1 MDEEFTFKKIEQRF
15 FRQEFDDPRICLA
28 LSDACLS
35 SPPLRNEPYY
45 GGRLDEQLDEQIKK
59 FILSPLAFKIDRDK
73 NRVYLSAAFE
83 QGRFGKE
90 FIRKYSIDRKYKDHP
105 PVVRAVL
112 NFVSKYISDEDVS
125 FLEVGNYSIHYMKYD
140 WTINDGS

>member
-15 FRQEFDDPRICLA
+15 FKQEFDDPRLFLA

-35 SPPLRNEPYY
+35 SPLLRNEPYY
-45 GGRLDEQLDEQIKK
+45 GNKLDNQLDDQIRK
-59 FILSPLAFKIDRDK
+59 FLTSSLGLIIDRNK
-73 NRVYLSAAFE
+73 NSVYLSAAFE
-83 QGRFGKE
+83 PGRFGNE
-90 FIRKYSIDRKYKDHP
+90 FIQKYSIDRKFKDHP